1 VFEIERCYRKPLSSG
16 QACLVPAAQAGT
28 PRRELGGDACIGGSV
43 MIGAGHVPIGAD
55 SGLGIR
61 KGGPEAL
68 RDSSDI
74 DFCKCGTLPN
84 TQGLPTHAE
93 QRTSFVSAF
102 MNVWCGGMSV
112 G

>member
-61 KGGPEAL
+61 KGTAGAG
-68 RDSSDI
+68 RYDDAGV
-74 DFCKCGTLPN
+74 DYDAN
-84 TQGLPTHAE
+84 
-93 QRTSFVSAF
+93 R
-102 MNVWCGGMSV
+102 
-112 G
+112 